1 LRFKAARIDDTGN
14 WGAENQWHWRH
25 HQVGVRLEGAHL
37 DQHGC
42 LVDIVDIEPNPEALV
57 AYFRG

>member
-1 LRFKAARIDDTGN
+1 MVQAIGVQKTTGT
-14 WGAENQWHWRH
+14 HH

-37 DQHGC
+37 DQHGY
-42 LVDIVDIEPNPEALV
+42 LVDIVDIETNPEALV